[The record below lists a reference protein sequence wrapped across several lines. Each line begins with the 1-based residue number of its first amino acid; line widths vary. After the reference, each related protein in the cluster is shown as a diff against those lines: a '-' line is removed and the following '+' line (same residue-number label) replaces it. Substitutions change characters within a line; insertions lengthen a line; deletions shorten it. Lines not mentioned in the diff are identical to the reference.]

1 MRIGVIGCGTMG
13 SAFAQMLSKKHTLFL
28 SSGNNEKIKI
38 FAEKIGATIADSITV
53 CQTADLLILCVKPK
67 DIDELAKQICKSC
80 SGKIVISLLAGVR
93 LATLQSLFPKAHL
106 IRVMPNLPIICG
118 EGILGIVEPL
128 DPMIRQQIV
137 DLFDGM
143 GLVYFLPETKM
154 DAFTALCGSSPAFI
168 LLMMEAM
175 MEGAVALGFAL
186 TDARQLIL
194 QAFKGAVALLEDTQT
209 YPSELKM
216 KIASPGGTTIAG
228 LQEMELRGIRA
239 GLIQTLF
246 ACYRKSCELAGS
258 G

>member
-13 SAFAQMLSKKHTLFL
+13 SAFAQILSKKHTLFL
-28 SSGNNEKIKI
+28 SSRNNEKIKI
-38 FAEKIGATIADSITV
+38 LSEEIGATISDSITV
-53 CQTADLLILCVKPK
+53 CEKADLIILCVKPK
-67 DIDELAKQICKSC
+67 DIDELAKQISKSC
-80 SGKIVISLLAGVR
+80 AGKIVISLLAGVR
-93 LATLQSLFPKAHL
+93 LATLESLFPKAQL
-106 IRVMPNLPIICG
+106 IRLMPNLPIICG
-118 EGILGIVEPL
+118 EGVLGIV
-128 DPMIRQQIV
+128 DPVDHMLRKTMI

-175 MEGAVALGFAL
+175 MEGAVAFGFAL

-194 QAFKGAVALLEDTQT
+194 QSFKGAVALLEDTQT

-246 ACYRKSCELAGS
+246 ACYHKSCELAGR